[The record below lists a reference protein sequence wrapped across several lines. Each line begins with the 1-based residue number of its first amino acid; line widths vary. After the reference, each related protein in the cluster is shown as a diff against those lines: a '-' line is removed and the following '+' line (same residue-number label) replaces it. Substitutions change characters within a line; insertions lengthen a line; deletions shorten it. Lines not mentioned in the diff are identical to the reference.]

1 MPVQE
6 MLFFLHAK
14 AKDQTRMHRP
24 QGALCRGCCRM
35 PVIEAIGSIWDGSCD
50 CKMVKFGSVRQ
61 SVLLSSPQCHCSSLL
76 LLCQPHFFVE

>member
-1 MPVQE
+1 
-6 MLFFLHAK
+6 
-14 AKDQTRMHRP
+14 
-24 QGALCRGCCRM
+24 M

-76 LLCQPHFFVE
+76 LLCQLHFVVK